1 LFQLPPLSVKDTVWR
16 DLVPPADLDLDVPP
30 ADLDLDVLPV
40 IFSVKPNQLKRENQM
55 GKLKPISLLDISE
68 SSRSG

>member
-16 DLVPPADLDLDVPP
+16 DLVPPADLDLDV
-30 ADLDLDVLPV
+30 LTV

-55 GKLKPISLLDISE
+55 GKLKPISLLDIGE

>member
-16 DLVPPADLDLDVPP
+16 DLVPPADLDLDV
-30 ADLDLDVLPV
+30 LPV
-40 IFSVKPNQLKRENQM
+40 TFSVKPNQLKRENQM

>member
-16 DLVPPADLDLDVPP
+16 DLVPP

>member
-16 DLVPPADLDLDVPP
+16 DLVPPADLDLD
-30 ADLDLDVLPV
+30 LLPV